1 MSAGWLRFLAWYPLV
16 YSVLVTLEWV
26 LIAPLVLAP
35 GEPPPRVSEPPGNFL
50 VLVVTFV
57 AIHIGLLLGHAAFVF
72 AQCRRIGRT
81 RGRVS
86 AMEQMAILGALIPWV
101 GLPINRWLNDPRRSL
116 RT

>member
-16 YSVLVTLEWV
+16 YSVLVTLEWAV
-26 LIAPLVLAP
+26 IAPLVLAP
-35 GEPPPRVSEPPGNFL
+35 GATPPQVSEPPGNFL

-72 AQCRRIGRT
+72 AQCRRIGRA

-86 AMEQMAILGALIPWV
+86 ALEQVAILVALIPWAGV
-101 GLPINRWLNDPRRSL
+101 PANRWLNDPRRS
-116 RT
+116 RGI